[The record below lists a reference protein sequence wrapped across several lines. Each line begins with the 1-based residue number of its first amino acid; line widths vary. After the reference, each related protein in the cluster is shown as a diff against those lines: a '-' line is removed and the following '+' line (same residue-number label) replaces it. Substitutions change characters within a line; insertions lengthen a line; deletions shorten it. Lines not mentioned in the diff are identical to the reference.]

1 MNWEEIYSGIR
12 SFAGRAA
19 TKINQTADMATLQV
33 KLSMAEH
40 KLEEAYAA
48 LGKVSFGHFV
58 EDKKNFDEISVRITA
73 VKDAM
78 LEIRSVKAQIE
89 ELRERVANA
98 AREAETFNETVAD
111 AAADAAAAHAKAAQ
125 AAQAAKTDA
134 EARAEAVRAKQE
146 EEAEPLEVFDFDD
159 DDVITDVSNADDAV
173 EIELE
178 TEE

>member
-58 EDKKNFDEISVRITA
+58 EDKKNFDDYPLA
-73 VKDAM
+73 VELFDS
-78 LEIRSVKAQIE
+78 LNPSLKALKE
-89 ELRERVANA
+89 PVTKEL
-98 AREAETFNETVAD
+98 AETANEV
-111 AAADAAAAHAKAAQ
+111 
-125 AAQAAKTDA
+125 
-134 EARAEAVRAKQE
+134 
-146 EEAEPLEVFDFDD
+146 
-159 DDVITDVSNADDAV
+159 
-173 EIELE
+173 
-178 TEE
+178 